1 MKQKAMSRLW
11 SIPRKIYS
19 ETKPP
24 LDEIYHHGIKGQ
36 KWGMK
41 NGPPYPIQPDV
52 AASKIRERAEKEVT
66 KISNDV
72 SQAAKHA
79 GSKMFG
85 LEHKL
90 KTADSI
96 SRKIKSKGSDIKDA
110 VRFTTISTEND
121 FVSAYEKVKSELKQR
136 IQRDTMQEL
145 LRFV

>member
-72 SQAAKHA
+72 SQDAKTKKIPLYEERRTP
-79 GSKMFG
+79 GISKERALA
-85 LEHKL
+85 LEKQMEAL
-90 KTADSI
+90 ANKVPDPKDI
-96 SRKIKSKGSDIKDA
+96 YKIKSH
-110 VRFTTISTEND
+110 
-121 FVSAYEKVKSELKQR
+121 L
-136 IQRDTMQEL
+136 
-145 LRFV
+145 